1 LGGSDPDGTIASYT
15 INTLPPADQAVLYL
29 GDPNN
34 GGVAVTPGQVLTPA
48 QLQQLFVSTTG
59 NFTGTNFTYSATDN
73 SGATS
78 PANATVG
85 VILPSSNEPPVANNA
100 NSRQTPNSSK
110 LVTGLG
116 GSDPDGTIASYTIN
130 TLPPADQAVLYL
142 GDPNN
147 GGVAVTPGQVLT
159 PAQVQQLFL
168 FATPNFTGTTFTYS
182 TTDNGG
188 AISPAP
194 ATFAAVPQ
202 QVTPTP
208 TPTPT
213 PSSNEP
219 PVANNANSSL
229 PPNSSKLVTGLGGS
243 DPDGTIA
250 SYTINTLPPADQA
263 VLYLGDP
270 NNGGVAV
277 TPGQVLTPAQLQ
289 QLFVSTTGNFTGT
302 NFTYSATDNSG
313 ATSPANA
320 TVGVIPPSS
329 NEPPV
334 ANNANSR
341 QTPNSSRLVTGL
353 GGSDP
358 DGTIASYTIN
368 TLPPADQAV
377 LYLGD
382 PNNGGVAVTPGQVLT
397 PAQVQQLFLFA
408 TPNFTGTTFT
418 YSTTDNSGA
427 ISPAPATFAA
437 VPQQVTP
444 TPTPTPTPSSNEP
457 PVANNANSSL
467 PPNSS
472 KLVTGLGGSDPDG
485 TIVSYTIN
493 TLPPADQAV
502 LYLGDPNNGGVPVTP
517 GQVLTPAQ
525 LQQLFVFDD
534 GQLYRNQFHLQRYR
548 QQRRH
553 QSR

>member
-1 LGGSDPDGTIASYT
+1 MGGSDPDGTIASYT
-15 INTLPPADQAVLYL
+15 INTLPPPDQAVLFL
-29 GDPNN
+29 GDPDN
-34 GGVAVTPGQVLTPA
+34 GGVPVTPGQVLTPA
-48 QLQQLFVSTTG
+48 QLQQLFISTTG
-59 NFTGTNFTYSATDN
+59 NFTGTTFTYSATDN

-130 TLPPADQAVLYL
+130 TLPPPDQAVLYL

-147 GGVAVTPGQVLT
+147 GGVPVTPGQVLT
-159 PAQVQQLFL
+159 PAQLGQLFL
-168 FATPNFTGTTFTYS
+168 FTTPNFTGTTFTYS
-182 TTDNGG
+182 TTDNSG
-188 AISPAP
+188 ATSPAP
-194 ATFAAVPQ
+194 ATVTALAQ
-202 QVTPTP
+202 QVAPTPTP

-213 PSSNEP
+213 LNEP

-229 PPNSSKLVTGLGGS
+229 PPNSSRLLTGLGGS

-250 SYTINTLPPADQA
+250 SYTINTLPPPDQA
-263 VLYLGDP
+263 VLYLGEP
-270 NNGGVAV
+270 ANGGVPV
-277 TPGQVLTPAQLQ
+277 TPGQVLTPAQLE

-302 NFTYSATDNSG
+302 TFIYSATDNSG
-313 ATSPANA
+313 AISPANA
-320 TVGVIPPSS
+320 TVALITPTL

-368 TLPPADQAV
+368 TLPP
-377 LYLGD
+377 
-382 PNNGGVAVTPGQVLT
+382 P
-397 PAQVQQLFLFA
+397 
-408 TPNFTGTTFT
+408 
-418 YSTTDNSGA
+418 
-427 ISPAPATFAA
+427 
-437 VPQQVTP
+437 
-444 TPTPTPTPSSNEP
+444 
-457 PVANNANSSL
+457 
-467 PPNSS
+467 
-472 KLVTGLGGSDPDG
+472 
-485 TIVSYTIN
+485 
-493 TLPPADQAV
+493 DQAV

-525 LQQLFVFDD
+525 LGQLFLFTTPNFTGTTFTYSTTDNSGATSPAPATVTALAQQVAPTPTP
-534 GQLYRNQFHLQRYR
+534 GRCQLRHQDRRQLRHQHQLPRTTYR
-548 QQRRH
+548 QLPTMLTPACRPTAAG
-553 QSR
+553 QSRDWEEATPTGRSPFTPSTPCPHLTKQSCI